1 MPDKAGPRAER
12 AEMTYFGELF
22 SNWNRLL
29 GTCIALGTGA
39 AISFFTTALFG
50 PALIADL
57 GWSRAGF
64 ALVGFVPMVSV
75 FTLPFVGR
83 FADRVGPRVAGT
95 FGFTVLTLCFL
106 AFANMRGS
114 LWEFLTITAV
124 LGVFGVMTSS
134 LVFGRVIVDRFDKA
148 RGLALSVMMS
158 ASPLSGAIVA
168 PFIGKIIAD
177 HGWRSGYYALAAI
190 SAAGGILALS
200 LIGRSDFA
208 KAKERPPLRISKA
221 EFLTIARNPVFPL
234 MMIGMLLVNVP
245 QTFASAQLKLVA
257 LDKGVSDTYATWL
270 VSLYP
275 LGSIAGRFLCGIGL
289 DRMQSHIVALIT
301 LGIPALSFAVFA
313 AGAPAMWL
321 LVPAVLFIGL
331 AQGAEGDVGAY
342 IISRRFD
349 PQNFSL
355 LYAFMNMMVSAG
367 TGIGAAFLSATLHQ
381 GFDYQPYIIVCAIT
395 ALVGALLFGLTGLAG
410 KRTAATATKSE
421 PI

>member
-1 MPDKAGPRAER
+1 
-12 AEMTYFGELF
+12 MTYFGELF

-39 AISFFTTALFG
+39 AISFFTVALFG

-57 GWSRAGF
+57 GWSRSGF
-64 ALVGFVPMVSV
+64 ALVGSVPMISV
-75 FTLPFVGR
+75 FTLPFIGR

-95 FGFTVLTLCFL
+95 FGFTVLTLCFV

-114 LWEFLTITAV
+114 LWEFLAITAV

-148 RGLALSVMMS
+148 RGLALSIMMS

-168 PFIGKIIAD
+168 PIIGKVIAD
-177 HGWRSGYYALAAI
+177 SGWRSGYYALAAI
-190 SAAGGILALS
+190 SAIGGVLALS
-200 LIGRSDFA
+200 LIGRADYSN
-208 KAKERPPLRISKA
+208 AKERPPLRISKA
-221 EFLTIARNPVFPL
+221 EFMRIARNPVFPI
-234 MMIGMLLVNVP
+234 MMLGMLLVNIP

-257 LDKGVSDTYATWL
+257 LDKGVSDSSATWL

-289 DRMQSHIVALIT
+289 DRIKSHVVAMVT
-301 LGIPALSFAVFA
+301 LGIPALSFVIFMI
-313 AGAPAMWL
+313 GAPPIWL
-321 LVPAVLFIGL
+321 LVPAVLLIGL

-349 PQNFSL
+349 AANFSL
-355 LYAFMNMMVSAG
+355 LYAFMNMMVAAG
-367 TGIGAAFLSATLHQ
+367 TAIGALVLSATLHQ
-381 GFDYQPYIIVCAIT
+381 GFDNQPYIVICAIT
-395 ALVGALLFGLTGLAG
+395 ALAGALLFGLTGISGNRPLTERPAPEPEPAG
-410 KRTAATATKSE
+410 D
-421 PI
+421 

>member
-1 MPDKAGPRAER
+1 
-12 AEMTYFGELF
+12 MTYFGELF

-29 GTCIALGTGA
+29 GTCIALGSGA
-39 AISFFTTALFG
+39 AISFFTVALFG

-57 GWSRAGF
+57 GWSRSGF
-64 ALVGFVPMVSV
+64 ALVGSVPVISV
-75 FTLPFVGR
+75 FTLPFIGR

-95 FGFTVLTLCFL
+95 IGFTILTLCFV

-114 LWEFLTITAV
+114 LWEFLAITAV

-148 RGLALSVMMS
+148 RGLALSIMMS
-158 ASPLSGAIVA
+158 ASPLAGAIVA
-168 PFIGKIIAD
+168 PFIGKVIAES
-177 HGWRSGYYALAAI
+177 GWRSGYYALAAI
-190 SAAGGILALS
+190 SAVGGVLALS
-200 LIGRSDFA
+200 LIGRADYS

-221 EFLTIARNPVFPL
+221 EFMHIARNPVFP
-234 MMIGMLLVNVP
+234 MMMLGMLLVNVP

-257 LDKGVSDTYATWL
+257 LDKGVSDSYATWL

-289 DRMQSHIVALIT
+289 DRMKSHIVAMVT
-301 LGIPALSFAVFA
+301 LGIPTLSFVVFMI
-313 AGAPAMWL
+313 GAPPMWL
-321 LVPAVLFIGL
+321 LIPAVLFIGL

-349 PQNFSL
+349 AANFSL

-367 TGIGAAFLSATLHQ
+367 TAIGALILSATLHQ
-381 GFDYQPYIIVCAIT
+381 GFDYQPYIVICAIT
-395 ALVGALLFGLTGLAG
+395 ALAGALLFGLTGAAGDKPAAPLA
-410 KRTAATATKSE
+410 
-421 PI
+421 PIGD